1 MEGSKWW
8 SCGMVVVNPE
18 KYIDASGMR
27 WLSFGQGIIWI
38 HLATQLVASHHMAV
52 GWLYDW
58 AVGQKGCVDS
68 CSPWECVL
76 SLRFQHLTLIDLHQ
90 LEGWWLWTAHKIQY
104 DATPS
109 LNFKIRMNCKCAS
122 CLQPGSEKHGVSA
135 SNLKSKSTWSL
146 SRRILLHFR
155 FTRLGF
161 LHLLAILQNWW
172 KRMLH
177 VCTVFARISQSFLFL
192 DPKAYAFMEASM
204 YFSRSNPKKL
214 RQRVPRRWPPQRQL
228 IRSFGC
234 NKKRG
239 QVGGWKSTGR
249 QAAGRQELSISDY

>member
-1 MEGSKWW
+1 MQAA
-8 SCGMVVVNPE
+8 CG
-18 KYIDASGMR
+18 D
-27 WLSFGQGIIWI
+27 WI

-177 VCTVFARISQSFLFL
+177 VCTVFARISQSFLSSIPRHMLLWKLQCIFRGQIPRSCDNGSHGVGHL
-192 DPKAYAFMEASM
+192 RGSWSEASVATKNVA
-204 YFSRSNPKKL
+204 RL
-214 RQRVPRRWPPQRQL
+214 
-228 IRSFGC
+228 
-234 NKKRG
+234 
-239 QVGGWKSTGR
+239 VGENR
-249 QAAGRQELSISDY
+249 LAGRQLVGRSYLFRIIR